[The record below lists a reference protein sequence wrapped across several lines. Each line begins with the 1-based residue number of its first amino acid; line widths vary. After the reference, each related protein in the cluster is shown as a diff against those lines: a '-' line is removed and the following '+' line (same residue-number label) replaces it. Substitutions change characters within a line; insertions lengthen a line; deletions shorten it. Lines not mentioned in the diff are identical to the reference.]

1 MESSALE
8 KLLEEYDYY
17 FSDFIQRH
25 TDLED

>member
-1 MESSALE
+1 MESPALE
-8 KLLEEYDYY
+8 KTLKEYDHY